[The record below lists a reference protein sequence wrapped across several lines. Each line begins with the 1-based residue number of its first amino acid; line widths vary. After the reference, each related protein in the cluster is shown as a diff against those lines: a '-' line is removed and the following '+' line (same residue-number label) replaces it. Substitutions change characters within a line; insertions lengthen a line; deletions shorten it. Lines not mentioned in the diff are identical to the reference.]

1 MNIYKTPQHLI
12 EEYYNSPSLNQ
23 SSLKD
28 LRHGLGKF
36 LENREKFNKD
46 LPLKTYFK
54 IGEAVDTLLTE
65 GEESFKEKFY
75 ISVSEKKPS
84 ETEVI
89 ILQKVLEKVL
99 KTNDERI
106 SEVESLDKYPVFIL
120 DAIVEINWQPKWK
133 VETRINKI
141 IEVGA
146 EYFEI
151 LKASFGKEILLKEEA
166 DRIFKIQDALLN
178 DIRTKKYFNPEEIA
192 ASPNVEIYYQIP
204 IYFDFE
210 GIPCKALLDLI
221 VVHKDTEGNILHL
234 EPIDLKTMSGF
245 SIEFPNSARSF
256 RYDIQASWYLDAMM
270 NGTAVFPEHF
280 PKLPEHVLI
289 ENFKFIVIS
298 TTKNE
303 RPVIYETSEDFLNC
317 GRFGVVNA
325 FGQKT
330 VKGYIELLED
340 FRYYENSSWEEEKII
355 SNYNGVLTLSWDGI
369 IEEYEQ

>member
-28 LRHGLGKF
+28 LRYGLGKF
-36 LENREKFNKD
+36 LENREKFDKD
-46 LPLKTYFK
+46 LPLKSYFK

-84 ETEVI
+84 ETEI
-89 ILQKVLEKVL
+89 NILQKVLEKVL
-99 KTNDERI
+99 ETNNKNI
-106 SEVESLDKYPVFIL
+106 SEVESLSKYPTFIF
-120 DAIVEINWQPKWK
+120 DAITEVNWQPKWK
-133 VETRINKI
+133 NETRINKI
-141 IEVGA
+141 IETGA

-166 DRIFKIQDALLN
+166 DRIFKMQDALLN
-178 DIRTKKYFNPEEIA
+178 DERTKKYFNSEEIA
-192 ASPNVEIYYQIP
+192 TFPNVEIYYQVP

-221 VVHKDTEGNILHL
+221 VVNKDTEGNILSL
-234 EPIDLKTMSGF
+234 EPIDLKTTSGF

-256 RYDIQASWYLDAMM
+256 RYDIQAAWYSDAIL
-270 NGTAVFPEHF
+270 NPTAVFPEHF
-280 PKLPEHVLI
+280 PKLPEHIVL

-303 RPVIYETSEDFLNC
+303 RPVIYKTSEDFLNC
-317 GRFGVVNA
+317 GRFGTVNPS
-325 FGQKT
+325 GQKT
-330 VKGYIELLED
+330 VKGYIELLGD
-340 FRYYENSSWEEEKII
+340 FRYYENSSWEEEKVI
-355 SNYNGVLTLSWDGI
+355 SNHDGILTLSWDGI